1 MQEDF
6 FKQFPRRMRTVGLY
20 SKLLTNIILKN
31 RWTMYGFDDYDE
43 RINLVFAVLLFIM
56 ENNLSDTSCTLDDV
70 SFFVEKIITQ
80 SFHKEILIEDA
91 RVFSDFI
98 LNTVLSNEGKV
109 MNFVGHNFETDEDR
123 EIPISYISNE
133 ARETENGRKVTYKL
147 TYEGY
152 NLVLGTMEVED
163 NLKIPISE
171 MILREQINN
180 QDYDKALI
188 TVRDIFA
195 QLLALRD
202 KIETAKLRIKR
213 NVSGYSVEEYEQLIT
228 ENHDIMKNAQKQL
241 GVHREKIRDK
251 INHFYDNEV
260 DDYDEMDSKMH
271 ALNEIERILDKE
283 LGTIQD
289 ILKEHLSYYK
299 LYIDA
304 VENQFVEAPVKRFNI
319 KSDLYERFIKQP
331 QALENFSMFLQPL
344 FFKTPEKIYN
354 VNKVFEKQVV
364 RGREDDFS
372 ADVFEEMDQEEI
384 YEEEKRKRE
393 EMLHRYHDSLKVILD
408 YVHDHQTA
416 TLSKLKED
424 LEPIP
429 SLMHDLMPDLET
441 FKGVLVSLLKADL
454 INVDAM
460 RHESQMIE
468 EEAMVYELNR
478 MSLEIIQEE
487 GWREVHAIEVKT
499 LPQEVSFIFE
509 HKKITTTDVVI
520 TMKGVPHESRRISD
534 GQ

>member
-6 FKQFPRRMRTVGLY
+6 LKQFPRRMRTVGLY

-31 RWTMYGFDDYDE
+31 RWSVYGFEDYDA

-70 SFFVEKIITQ
+70 SLFVEKIITK

-91 RVFSDFI
+91 RSFSDFI

-109 MNFVGHNFETDEDR
+109 MNFMGHNFESDEDR

-133 ARETENGRKVTYKL
+133 AKETESGRKVAYKL

-195 QLLALRD
+195 QLLALGD

-228 ENHDIMKNAQKQL
+228 ENHEIMKNAQKQL
-241 GVHREKIRDK
+241 GVHREKIHDK
-251 INHFYDNEV
+251 ITHFYENEGN
-260 DDYDEMDSKMH
+260 DYEEMDTKMH
-271 ALNEIERILDKE
+271 ALSEIEKILQKE
-283 LGTIQD
+283 LGVIQD
-289 ILKEHLSYYK
+289 ILNKHLSYYK

-304 VENQFVEAPVKRFNI
+304 VENQLVEAPVKRFDI
-319 KSDLYERFIKQP
+319 KEDLYERFVKAP

-344 FFKTPEKIYN
+344 FFKAPKKTYN

-364 RGREDDFS
+364 RGREDELT
-372 ADVFEEMDQEEI
+372 ADVFEEMDQQEI

-393 EMLHRYHDSLKVILD
+393 ESLKKYHDSLQVILEFV
-408 YVHDHQTA
+408 YRHHTS
-416 TLSKLKED
+416 TLSTLKAEISNHD
-424 LEPIP
+424 
-429 SLMHDLMPDLET
+429 SLVKALMPDLET
-441 FKGVLVSLLKADL
+441 FKGILVSLLKADL
-454 INVDAM
+454 IDVNAM

-468 EEAMVYELNR
+468 EETMVYELNR
-478 MSLEIIQEE
+478 MSFEIIQEE
-487 GWREVHAIEVKT
+487 GWREVSAIVVKT
-499 LPQEVSFIFE
+499 LPQEVTFIFE
-509 HKKITTTDVVI
+509 NKQITTTDVAI
-520 TMKGVPHESRRISD
+520 TMKGEHYESRRVSD

>member
-1 MQEDF
+1 
-6 FKQFPRRMRTVGLY
+6 
-20 SKLLTNIILKN
+20 
-31 RWTMYGFDDYDE
+31 
-43 RINLVFAVLLFIM
+43 
-56 ENNLSDTSCTLDDV
+56 
-70 SFFVEKIITQ
+70 
-80 SFHKEILIEDA
+80 
-91 RVFSDFI
+91 
-98 LNTVLSNEGKV
+98 
-109 MNFVGHNFETDEDR
+109 
-123 EIPISYISNE
+123 
-133 ARETENGRKVTYKL
+133 
-147 TYEGY
+147 
-152 NLVLGTMEVED
+152 
-163 NLKIPISE
+163 

-271 ALNEIERILDKE
+271 ALNEIERILAKE